1 MQLAQKDFYKG
12 SAKVQIFGDILG
24 GLELT
29 SAQAS
34 HRSVLGVSYGSQ
46 MVDYM
51 PLEWSPID
59 LKKFILHQIFAKFLK
74 FLQIFGNPMV
84 NMNRI
89 LRFTMQLAQ
98 RTFTREVAKYR
109 FLDIF

>member
-1 MQLAQKDFYKG
+1 
-12 SAKVQIFGDILG
+12 
-24 GLELT
+24 
-29 SAQAS
+29 
-34 HRSVLGVSYGSQ
+34 
-46 MVDYM
+46 
-51 PLEWSPID
+51 
-59 LKKFILHQIFAKFLK
+59 
-74 FLQIFGNPMV
+74 MV